1 MILSILPS
9 ISVSAATDYNSYK
22 AKVDNLNKLSIPLQ
36 KQSYRVVK
44 NGNSY
49 KSKSTNPGIC
59 NIVAATQLLNR
70 RLAYDIGSS
79 LSSNNVFTMSDVI
92 SACGNTV
99 TAAGVDFYHTGN
111 CKMYYGNGY
120 EYDNATS
127 QWYKYTFTA
136 KNGNKYKFVQIS
148 KPTMTSKYGINSDKK
163 FREFLA
169 NLLLEHPEGVHYR
182 GSGHCI
188 VFTDFVKSG
197 DDYIFYAIDGVDVG
211 WGDGR
216 ELYTKTWQYS
226 DHYNSKGALTH
237 KGAKNLYDS
246 MSNSIDGYIAYID
259 TAQSTT
265 TSKSTTTTKPATTT
279 HTCTSYQTKNG
290 KPGVCKVCGKAYK
303 YTLKKLTTQVYEL
316 KDNYKSSKI
325 GIYKEPYEDAAAYP
339 YKVTNKI
346 TVVGYVTN
354 AYKNKW
360 YAISYY
366 DNSTK
371 KTVTAY
377 VYAKDF
383 DKKYQKQTPA
393 SSSSSKNTSSSSS
406 SKNTSSSKT
415 TTSTQSTAKKPSI
428 DVTRYPTSINQGS
441 SYGLRGTIYA
451 NGAKT
456 TVTTE
461 VINKNGK
468 AVLSTTD
475 TISANSTGN
484 IKNMNANN
492 KITFNTLGAG
502 TYTLKFTAKNSAGKK
517 TWSKEFTVK
526 GKSSSSSSSSSS
538 KNTSSSKATTS
549 TQSTAKK
556 PSIDVTSYPTSI
568 NQGSSYG
575 LRGTIYAN
583 GAKTTVTTE
592 VINKSG
598 KAVLSTADTIS
609 ANSTGNIKNMNAN
622 NKITFNTLGAG
633 TYTLKF
639 TAKNSAGTK
648 TWSKEFTVKGKSS
661 SSSSSSSSSKP
672 KSTLNVNLTK
682 YPTSINKGKSFGLR
696 GSVTSNYKITTVIG
710 TIHDSKGNVVQRT
723 TDYPNSTSM
732 DIRYANVNNN
742 LIFNKLAKG
751 YYVLQVT
758 ATDTSGTQKVWS
770 SGFNVV

>member
-1 MILSILPS
+1 MRNFIKKSISVFLTFLLIFSILPNS
-9 ISVSAATDYNSYK
+9 FAAIGYNKQNISASVGTKIIDLNYYHASKGYYPYK
-22 AKVDNLNKLSIPLQ
+22 KRLD
-36 KQSYRVVK
+36 K
-44 NGNSY
+44 NGNLQCVGFAYARLEEKLGLSPDFSSGAGAKDIPWNAPNGATRTSSFGQKYRIDVYKYDNGSHLTANSWACFGSGSSY
-49 KSKSTNPGIC
+49 YGHVIYVEEVIGNTVYYTESGTRMWKNGSAGKLKSKSKSDFVYKCDSG
-59 NIVAATQLLNR
+59 
-70 RLAYDIGSS
+70 GSY
-79 LSSNNVFTMSDVI
+79 VGT
-92 SACGNTV
+92 
-99 TAAGVDFYHTGN
+99 
-111 CKMYYGNGY
+111 
-120 EYDNATS
+120 
-127 QWYKYTFTA
+127 
-136 KNGNKYKFVQIS
+136 
-148 KPTMTSKYGINSDKK
+148 
-163 FREFLA
+163 
-169 NLLLEHPEGVHYR
+169 
-182 GSGHCI
+182 I
-188 VFTDFVKSG
+188 VFTPIG
-197 DDYIFYAIDGVDVG
+197 
-211 WGDGR
+211 
-216 ELYTKTWQYS
+216 TT
-226 DHYNSKGALTH
+226 NNNT
-237 KGAKNLYDS
+237 
-246 MSNSIDGYIAYID
+246 
-259 TAQSTT
+259 ST
-265 TSKSTTTTKPATTT
+265 S
-279 HTCTSYQTKNG
+279 
-290 KPGVCKVCGKAYK
+290 
-303 YTLKKLTTQVYEL
+303 
-316 KDNYKSSKI
+316 
-325 GIYKEPYEDAAAYP
+325 
-339 YKVTNKI
+339 
-346 TVVGYVTN
+346 
-354 AYKNKW
+354 
-360 YAISYY
+360 
-366 DNSTK
+366 
-371 KTVTAY
+371 
-377 VYAKDF
+377 
-383 DKKYQKQTPA
+383 
-393 SSSSSKNTSSSSS
+393 SSSSS
-406 SKNTSSSKT
+406 SKNTSSSKA

-428 DVTRYPTSINQGS
+428 DVTSYPTSINQGS

-461 VINKNGK
+461 VINKSGK
-468 AVLSTTD
+468 AVLSTAD

-502 TYTLKFTAKNSAGKK
+502 TYTLKFTAKNSAGTK

-758 ATDTSGTQKVWS
+758 AIDASGTQKVWS